1 MLKGKNREENFEANK
16 GVIDTIAAGTV
27 IEGNISSSKG
37 IRIDGK
43 VLGSINCQGKVVVGK
58 NGVVEGN
65 ITCTNAEIEG
75 ELKSKISVEGLL
87 RLRETAVLLGDIETG
102 KLAIEPGAS
111 FTGNCKMGAV
121 VKNLSDKKSS
131 QKAATA

>member
-75 ELKSKISVEGLL
+75 
-87 RLRETAVLLGDIETG
+87 
-102 KLAIEPGAS
+102 
-111 FTGNCKMGAV
+111 
-121 VKNLSDKKSS
+121 
-131 QKAATA
+131 

>member
-1 MLKGKNREENFEANK
+1 MLKKNKEENLEGN

-43 VLGSINCQGKVVVGK
+43 VLGSIQCHGKVVVGK
-58 NGVVEGN
+58 TGVVEGD
-65 ITCTNAEIEG
+65 ITCTNAEVEG
-75 ELKSKISVEGLL
+75 ELKSRISVEGLL

-102 KLAIEPGAS
+102 KLAIEPGATFS
-111 FTGNCKMGAV
+111 GNCKMGAV
-121 VKNLSDKKSS
+121 VKNMSDKKSK
-131 QKAATA
+131 QVATA

>member
-1 MLKGKNREENFEANK
+1 MMWLVSMVFVFNSSGTMIHYGNVSNK
-16 GVIDTIAAGTV
+16 GT
-27 IEGNISSSKG
+27 
-37 IRIDGK
+37 
-43 VLGSINCQGKVVVGK
+43 VVVGK
-58 NGVVEGN
+58 SGVVEGD

-75 ELKSKISVEGLL
+75 ELKSRISVEGLL

-121 VKNLSDKKSS
+121 VKNLSDKKEK
-131 QKAATA
+131 QAATA

>member
-1 MLKGKNREENFEANK
+1 MCPISHCFHKINQFGKGLLWLSKKKFDIVHDDN
-16 GVIDTIAAGTV
+16 GYIV
-27 IEGNISSSKG
+27 SSLDHA
-37 IRIDGK
+37 RI
-43 VLGSINCQGKVVVGK
+43 VL
-58 NGVVEGN
+58 
-65 ITCTNAEIEG
+65 AEIEG
-75 ELKSKISVEGLL
+75 ELKSRIAVEGLL